1 MKNFTVKDHS
11 VSKEN
16 FELQFNSEHNM
27 WVTTPQPSASDL
39 PKYYQSEEYISHTDT
54 QRNLFEKVYH
64 GVRSYSL
71 QKKIRLIDKQTPIGK
86 LLDIG
91 CGTGDF
97 LEVAK
102 KHGWEITGI
111 EPNKDARDIAA
122 KKTNSLIYDTVA
134 LNDFEANSFDVITL
148 WHVLEHLP
156 NLEMHVKLF
165 NHLLKPNGLLIIAV
179 PNYNSFD
186 SKHYKEFWAAYDVPR
201 HLWHF
206 SQNSI
211 KSLFGKENLK
221 VVKTSPMKFDSY
233 YVSLLSEKIKTG
245 KMNPIKAFYIGF
257 QSNFKAIVTSEYS
270 SLVYS
275 LKKR

>member
-16 FELQFNSEHNM
+16 FQLQFNSEHNM
-27 WVTTPQPSASDL
+27 WVTTPQPSVFDL
-39 PKYYQSEEYISHTDT
+39 PKYYLSEEYISHTDT
-54 QRNLFEKVYH
+54 QRNLFEKIYH

-71 QKKIRLIDKQTPIGK
+71 QKKIRLINSQMPKGK
-86 LLDIG
+86 ILDIG

-97 LEVAK
+97 LQVAK
-102 KHGWEITGI
+102 NHGWDITGI
-111 EPNKDARDIAA
+111 EPNKNARAIAS
-122 KKTNSLIYDTVA
+122 KKTDSSIYDTTY
-134 LNDFEANSFDVITL
+134 LKEFQSNSFDVITL

-156 NLEMHVKLF
+156 DLDIHIKLF

-186 SKHYKEFWAAYDVPR
+186 AKHYKKFWAAYDVPR

-206 SQNSI
+206 SQKSI
-211 KSLFGKENLK
+211 KSLFGKENFSL
-221 VVKTSPMKFDSY
+221 VKTSPMKFDSY
-233 YVSLLSEKIKTG
+233 YVSLLSEKIKSG

-257 QSNFKAIVTSEYS
+257 LSNIKAIVSSEYS
-270 SLVYS
+270 SLIYS
-275 LKKR
+275 LKKL

>member
-1 MKNFTVKDHS
+1 MKNFTVIDHS
-11 VSKEN
+11 VSNEK
-16 FELQFNSEHNM
+16 FELQFNSEHHM
-27 WVTTPQPSASDL
+27 WVTTPQPSSLEL

-71 QKKIRLIDKQTPIGK
+71 QKKIRLINKQVPTGK

-97 LEVAK
+97 LEVSK
-102 KHGWEITGI
+102 NHGWQISGV
-111 EPNKDARDIAA
+111 EPNKEAREIAA
-122 KKTNSLIYDTVA
+122 KKTNSTIYDIPA

-156 NLEMHVKLF
+156 DLEMHIKLF
-165 NHLLKPNGLLIIAV
+165 NHLLKPEGLLIIAV
-179 PNYNSFD
+179 PNYKSFD
-186 SKHYKEFWAAYDVPR
+186 AKHYKEFWAAFDVPR

-206 SQNSI
+206 SQQSI
-211 KSLFGKENLK
+211 KILFGKENFK

-233 YVSLLSEKIKTG
+233 YVSLLSEKIKNG
-245 KMNPIKAFYIGF
+245 KMKPLKALYIGLCSNIKAI
-257 QSNFKAIVTSEYS
+257 TSLEYS
-270 SLVYS
+270 SLIYS
-275 LKKR
+275 IKKA